1 MSLFPFRNRDSDP
14 GQRGSSISVAF
25 TLTSLALGTLMGA
38 SLYKWLTETFGW
50 WQLQLG
56 RVGRYFRRGRER

>member
-1 MSLFPFRNRDSDP
+1 MFLDRFGSKLNDRAAGLDGLVTALFVF
-14 GQRGSSISVAF
+14 V
-25 TLTSLALGTLMGA
+25 SLALGTLMGA

-56 RVGRYFRRGRER
+56 RVGRYFRRGK

>member
-1 MSLFPFRNRDSDP
+1 MLRDRAAGVEDLTT
-14 GQRGSSISVAF
+14 VAF
-25 TLTSLALGTLMGA
+25 VFVSIALGTLMGA

-56 RVGRYFRRGRER
+56 QVGTFFRRKKEQ